1 MGWAVLVNYN
11 KRTAKRRN
19 ELDLTYYTLDLL
31 AHLDKTSDARNNEL
45 IPPKD
50 EKSGEMK
57 LVSIRLDNIAQI
69 SSARIFIPED
79 LTKYDNRQVVLKSL
93 NQIKKQFNGKVPLLD
108 PVEDMGIKDSE
119 FVAVVKRIEALE
131 KRLQACEIAD
141 EDVIDRFKRKQLVQ
155 EELKKAKTE
164 LRQAQSLIQMDELKC
179 RKRVLRRLGYCTA
192 TDVIEVKG
200 RVACEI
206 TR

>member
-1 MGWAVLVNYN
+1 MDLV
-11 KRTAKRRN
+11 
-19 ELDLTYYTLDLL
+19 YYTIDLL
-31 AHLDKTSDARNNEL
+31 AHLDKNSDARNNEL

-50 EKSGEMK
+50 GKGGEMK
-57 LVSIRLDNIAQI
+57 LVTVRLDNVTQI

-93 NQIKKQFNGKVPLLD
+93 NQIKKQFDGKVPLLD
-108 PVEDMGIKDSE
+108 PVEDMGIKDKE
-119 FVAVVKRIEALE
+119 FVAIVKRIEALE
-131 KRLQACEIAD
+131 KRLHACEVAD
-141 EDVIDRFKRKQLVQ
+141 EDAIDRFKRKQTVA
-155 EELKKAKTE
+155 EELKKVKSE